1 MIILDTKRAFCGYGD
16 GMDFTAR
23 FRASAK
29 VSILLVCGLMLLSAC
44 GNSDT
49 KESTGGTSNTEPT
62 YAVFDRAAEE
72 SDELPSGLPE
82 HATDAADETT
92 ARNVGAYGATSLWLM
107 RGEEPATICLVAHVT
122 DEVWISGCGG
132 DNGPFTLSGDPGRF
146 TVLPDG
152 APSPNDATQVSENIY
167 SY

>member
-1 MIILDTKRAFCGYGD
+1 MGFTDAYRSRTRAAILIVGGF
-16 GMDFTAR
+16 
-23 FRASAK
+23 
-29 VSILLVCGLMLLSAC
+29 LLLSAC
-44 GNSDT
+44 GNQNSNVNEGPGDD
-49 KESTGGTSNTEPT
+49 SNTEPN

-132 DNGPFTLSGDPGRF
+132 DIGPFTLSGDPGRF